1 MTDDERAI
9 LVFEEQRP
17 KNDRSKEAAVR
28 DAFGVSW
35 VRYQQLL
42 LRLVARE
49 DVLAEFAPVA
59 HRVQRVQRV
68 TADRVVAR
76 AARRFA

>member
-17 KNDRSKEAAVR
+17 RNDRGKEAAVR
-28 DAFGVSW
+28 VEFGVSW
-35 VRYQQLL
+35 VRYQQQL
-42 LRLVARE
+42 LRLVARD

-59 HRVQRVQRV
+59 HRVQRV
-68 TADRVVAR
+68 TADRVAAR

>member
-9 LVFEEQRP
+9 LVFEERRP
-17 KNDRSKEAAVR
+17 RNDRGKEAAVR
-28 DAFGVSW
+28 EVFGVSW
-35 VRYQQLL
+35 VRYQQRLL
-42 LRLVARE
+42 GLVARE

-59 HRVQRVQRV
+59 HRVQRVTAERV
-68 TADRVVAR
+68 AAR

>member
-17 KNDRSKEAAVR
+17 RNDRSKEAAVR
-28 DAFGVSW
+28 EVFGVSW
-35 VRYQQLL
+35 VRYQQRLL
-42 LRLVARE
+42 GLVARE
-49 DVLAEFAPVA
+49 DVVAEFASVA
-59 HRVQRVQRV
+59 HRVQRV
-68 TADRVVAR
+68 TAARTAAR